1 MRRWPG
7 SSKDAPHAE
16 LRHVKVDLDK
26 TPYFYM
32 DFYSASPAQF
42 AIKLI
47 DEETGLMHAFR
58 AQQRHCGKFEVDFSK
73 QLPALKGKKT
83 LTFRI
88 YYIGRTYIP
97 RRGKKAHH
105 YIYSEAGSTLK
116 IREFGFNA
124 KPRMKGKK
132 K

>member
-1 MRRWPG
+1 MDGSVFKNAEILTVVRKENPAILMRRWPG

-32 DFYSASPAQF
+32 DFYSESPAQF

-73 QLPALKGKKT
+73 PAQGVDMEK
-83 LTFRI
+83 
-88 YYIGRTYIP
+88 
-97 RRGKKAHH
+97 
-105 YIYSEAGSTLK
+105 STSNTAASTNLSS
-116 IREFGFNA
+116 
-124 KPRMKGKK
+124 
-132 K
+132 